1 MLILKLYAYDM
12 NGALQNGTIFP
23 SLDPSIFELKY
34 PDNDIKGRV
43 VTLF

>member
-1 MLILKLYAYDM
+1 M
-12 NGALQNGTIFP
+12 NGALQNGIIFP
-23 SLDPSIFELKY
+23 LLDPSIFELKY